1 MKKYLLLIALSP
13 LALAEPTGF
22 SPTLPFGI
30 PAHSTQAP
38 VNNSGPAHVPYNYN
52 GGYGY
57 YYYYGAGGGG
67 MATGTYHSSSYGS
80 TLPSYQSSNPQKGLD
95 SYNNS
100 SKRKNDTLPG
110 Y

>member
-1 MKKYLLLIALSP
+1 MKKIVLFVALTC
-13 LALAEPTGF
+13 LAAAEPTGF

-38 VNNSGPAHVPYNYN
+38 VNNAGPAHVPYNYN

-57 YYYYGAGGGG
+57 YYYYGGGGGG
-67 MATGTYHSSSYGS
+67 MASGSYRSTPYGA
-80 TLPSYQSSNPQKGLD
+80 TLPSYQSSNPQKGLP
-95 SYNNS
+95 SYDQS
-100 SKRKNDTLPG
+100 SKRKSDTLPG